1 MRLDLYLEQILSY
14 TFFYMNRLSELSVF
28 FPAYNEEANLR
39 MVVEKAINYLP
50 KIAQKWEVLI
60 VDDGSKDKTGEIADS
75 LAKEYRQ
82 IRVIHHRPNRGYGA
96 AFKSGFYN
104 AKYEWIAFTDSDGQ
118 FDFRD
123 IDKAWKVWSNMEIG
137 PFELMDQIGLD
148 TVYDIEMSYYLASND
163 PKDKPP
169 EALLEKIKKG
179 ELGVKSGKGFYSYT
193 KNS

>member
-82 IRVIHHRPNRGYGA
+82 STSGLLLQIAMVNLIFVILINSLKNKRRRVLI
-96 AFKSGFYN
+96 
-104 AKYEWIAFTDSDGQ
+104 
-118 FDFRD
+118 
-123 IDKAWKVWSNMEIG
+123 
-137 PFELMDQIGLD
+137 
-148 TVYDIEMSYYLASND
+148 
-163 PKDKPP
+163 
-169 EALLEKIKKG
+169 
-179 ELGVKSGKGFYSYT
+179 
-193 KNS
+193 